1 MNKYT
6 DGLTPMP
13 VKKSAAIKLKLPV
26 SVTRT
31 YPTSK
36 FIPAGTR
43 FVVSFIG
50 GDLSK
55 DPVIIRGEWEDDKK
69 E

>member
-1 MNKYT
+1 LI
-6 DGLTPMP
+6 DQP
-13 VKKSAAIKLKLPV
+13 VKKSASIKLKLPV

-31 YPTSK
+31 YPGAK

-43 FVVSFIG
+43 FIVSFTG

-55 DPVIIRGEWEDDKK
+55 DPIIVRGEWEDEKGV
-69 E
+69 

>member
-1 MNKYT
+1 
-6 DGLTPMP
+6 
-13 VKKSAAIKLKLPV
+13 V

-31 YPTSK
+31 YPGAK

-43 FVVSFIG
+43 FIVSFTG

-55 DPVIIRGEWEDDKK
+55 DPIIVRGEWEDEKGV
-69 E
+69 